1 MEARRTLDPLA
12 GERQRAARI
21 VIARSGLRRPP
32 PLRQLVF
39 NTAAGM
45 VGVMLAATPTSAVP
59 LGFSDETLRQ
69 HAALL
74 TEMARKYIWW
84 MPAEEALDYPA
95 RIVAQVMNIGVFRD
109 TCRVADAFGDD
120 CLRAVVSNAEAGW
133 FNARSWHYWHYRLD
147 LAAVDHVPPLPVRR
161 LA

>member
-1 MEARRTLDPLA
+1 MEARRTLDPVA
-12 GERQRAARI
+12 DERQQAARI

-39 NTAAGM
+39 NAAAGR
-45 VGVMLAATPTSAVP
+45 VGAMLAATPTSADP
-59 LGFSDETLRQ
+59 LGFPDETLRQ

-84 MPAEEALDYPA
+84 MPVEEALDYPA

-109 TCRVADAFGDD
+109 ACRVADALGDD
-120 CLRAVVSNAEAGW
+120 
-133 FNARSWHYWHYRLD
+133 
-147 LAAVDHVPPLPVRR
+147 
-161 LA
+161 

>member
-39 NTAAGM
+39 NAAAGV

-74 TEMARKYIWW
+74 TEMARKYTWW

-95 RIVAQVMNIGVFRD
+95 RIVAQVMNIGVCRD
-109 TCRVADAFGDD
+109 ACRVADALGDD

>member
-1 MEARRTLDPLA
+1 MFS
-12 GERQRAARI
+12 Q
-21 VIARSGLRRPP
+21 
-32 PLRQLVF
+32 
-39 NTAAGM
+39 
-45 VGVMLAATPTSAVP
+45 MLAAIPTSAVP
-59 LGFSDETLRQ
+59 LGFPDETLRQ

-109 TCRVADAFGDD
+109 ACRVADALGDD
-120 CLRAVVSNAEAGW
+120 CLRAVVRNAEAGW
-133 FNARSWHYWHYRLD
+133 FNAPPWHYWHYRLD
-147 LAAVDHVPPLPVRR
+147 LAAVDQVPPLPVRR